1 GHHPHPSVLFAH
13 PVPGHGF
20 LYLIHQLPA
29 VRHNPYPA
37 AGTTQEFPHYGG
49 QQMRLSRTGGHLHHH
64 IPMKLPLLKEAE
76 LHLLLVIT
84 KSVVWVIHKRM
95 PATTGNNP
103 PMGR

>member
-1 GHHPHPSVLFAH
+1 M
-13 PVPGHGF
+13 PGHGF

-95 PATTGNNP
+95 PATTGNKT